1 MNRFLTLL
9 AIEGYTQREIARK
22 MHCSQNTIFK
32 RLIKIKYFS
41 KMVVKKIFSL
51 PTHCLRIGR

>member
-1 MNRFLTLL
+1 MTLL

-32 RLIKIKYFS
+32 RLIKIKY
-41 KMVVKKIFSL
+41 
-51 PTHCLRIGR
+51 

>member
-1 MNRFLTLL
+1 MTLL

-32 RLIKIKYFS
+32 RLIR
-41 KMVVKKIFSL
+41 L
-51 PTHCLRIGR
+51 C

>member
-1 MNRFLTLL
+1 MMNRFLTLL

-41 KMVVKKIFSL
+41 KMVVKKIFS
-51 PTHCLRIGR
+51 

>member
-1 MNRFLTLL
+1 MMNRFLTLL

-41 KMVVKKIFSL
+41 KMVVKKI
-51 PTHCLRIGR
+51 